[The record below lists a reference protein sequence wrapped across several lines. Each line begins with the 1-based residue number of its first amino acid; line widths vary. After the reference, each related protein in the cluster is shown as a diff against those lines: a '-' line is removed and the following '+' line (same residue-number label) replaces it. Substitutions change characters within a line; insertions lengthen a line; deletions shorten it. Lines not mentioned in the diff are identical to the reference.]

1 MPLPDDAVIL
11 AGGRSSRMG
20 EDKALLPFGA
30 CSTLAEYQY
39 RRLQAFF
46 PRVWLSSKED
56 KFPFQAPIIED
67 KGAVHS
73 PLVALRSLLTL
84 IPAEAVFVLGV
95 DLPFVD
101 ERIIETLK
109 EEYARHPEA
118 EAVIARSPRGLE
130 PLCGVYTRALLPR
143 IEAHLAAQNHKLQE
157 LLASEGIL
165 EVSFDSEE
173 PFLNLNRPEEYR
185 KALELRIE
193 NGEWRIGKE

>member
-20 EDKALLPFGA
+20 EDKALLPFGE

-39 RRLQAFF
+39 RRLQALF

-67 KGAVHS
+67 RGSVHS
-73 PLVALRSLLTL
+73 PLVALRSLLSR
-84 IPAEAVFVLGV
+84 IPAEAAFILGV

-101 ERIIETLK
+101 ERVIETLK
-109 EEYARHPEA
+109 AQYNRHPKA
-118 EAVIARSPRGLE
+118 EAVIPRSPRGVE
-130 PLCGVYTRALLPR
+130 PLCGIYTTALLPR

-157 LLASEGIL
+157 LLASEGVI
-165 EVSFDSEE
+165 EVPFESEE
-173 PFLNLNRPEEYR
+173 PFLNLNRPEDYKR
-185 KALELRIE
+185 ALALMEDE
-193 NGEWRIGKE
+193 NE